1 MTEVLFEF
9 VTPTAAG
16 VDIPAVGVIACSL
29 TVAEVAAGR
38 TRTTEPFTAPLV
50 AGRVSVELSPT
61 GPGQAWRISP
71 SWLRGLETFYKAVP
85 LSATPLRY
93 DELEDIDPRTLV
105 VSPTAQTAWDATLA
119 AVQAIAE
126 GMTPGTA
133 FYIDPT
139 DPGILRIRVDIKPVV
154 TLHPVSQT
162 VNNLQ
167 EVTLLAE
174 ATGNPAPTVQWQVD
188 AGAGWVPI
196 AGATANE
203 YLFTATADDN
213 GHRYRAVFTNAA
225 GQAVSDPATLTAG
238 QSAGFPVVQQF
249 ALAYG
254 ITDNDTA
261 FDFDYAGTGD
271 PAPTITLQTR
281 YPNAPWN
288 EPTWTPRLAAYVGPS
303 STPGRDR
310 YSAPFPYMVSG
321 SDLHLR
327 VVASNIHGSAT
338 SAEIITQITSW
349 S

>member
-16 VDIPAVGVIACSL
+16 VDIPAVGVIAWSL

-85 LSATPLRY
+85 LSTTPLRY

-105 VSPTAQTAWDATLA
+105 VSPTAQTAWDATIA
-119 AVQAIAE
+119 AVQAIADS
-126 GMTPGTA
+126 MTPGGA

-139 DPGILRIRVDIKPVV
+139 DSGILRIRVDVKPVL
-154 TLHPVSQT
+154 TLHPTSQT
-162 VNNLQ
+162 VNNQ
-167 EVTLLAE
+167 QQVTLDAD

-196 AGATANE
+196 AGATSKD
-203 YLFTATADDN
+203 YSFTATEADN
-213 GHRYRAVFTNAA
+213 GKKYRAVFTNGG
-225 GQAVSDPATLTAG
+225 GQAATDPATLTAG
-238 QSAGFPVVQQF
+238 QPVGFPVIQQF
-249 ALAYG
+249 VLTYDMY
-254 ITDNDTA
+254 DNDPA

-271 PAPTITLQTR
+271 PAPTLTLETR
-281 YPNAPWN
+281 YPTPPWN
-288 EPTWTPRLAAYVGPS
+288 QTAWTPRVATYVGPS
-303 STPGRDR
+303 AVPGLSR
-310 YSAPFPYMVSG
+310 YSAPFVGMFASL
-321 SDLHLR
+321 DLHVR
-327 VVASNIHGSAT
+327 VKASNTHGSVT
-338 SAEIITQITSW
+338 SPEKTAQITSW
-349 S
+349 T